1 MGIFFALIPLRKK
14 IIMKKLFAISLSLL
28 LFISSRAQNSPS
40 SCDTSGTST
49 LRNNSVFEQWEY
61 RMDKKTKKKTFN
73 TLKEFDENGCVT
85 KLIVPDASEKET
97 YRFNEWEFN
106 ENGNLSKYREG
117 KIDADSAKSA
127 AFSEIYNYN
136 YAGLLSGYRKDIYEG
151 ELSQTV
157 VKWEYSYSGKGEKTG
172 SSFSKIVVRRDTI
185 RNDDIKYAGNGA
197 PIERTI
203 NNYFPK
209 GLSDFSKY
217 NASGLLLEYI
227 RYEKGKMTSHK
238 IYSYQYDKQG
248 TLVEETIIDGIG
260 KTNEKKKHEKDKII
274 YTLKNSKGK
283 VLKTTN
289 EPFTLP
295 AIITYPLYPVA
306 EKQIIQKQST
316 SDKTTSKIKSDKKKN
331 KIVEQYLGQ
340 KLISTETLNPKGLL
354 IEKNNVEGG
363 FLLKYEYTF
372 Y

>member
-1 MGIFFALIPLRKK
+1 M
-14 IIMKKLFAISLSLL
+14 KLF
-28 LFISSRAQNSPS
+28 LFASALFCFTMSSAQHVPYP
-40 SCDTSGTST
+40 CDTSST
-49 LRNNSVFEQWEY
+49 TAIRNNSVFEQWEY
-61 RMDKKTKKKTFN
+61 KADKKTKKKTFN
-73 TLKEFDENGCVT
+73 TLREFNENGCVI

-97 YRFNEWEFN
+97 YKFNEWEYN
-106 ENGNLSKYREG
+106 ANGNLSKYREG

-127 AFSEIYNYN
+127 AFSENYNYN
-136 YAGLLSGYRKDIYEG
+136 YEGWLSGYRKDIYEG
-151 ELSQTV
+151 EKSQTV
-157 VKWEYSYSGKGEKTG
+157 DKWEYSYSGKGEKTE
-172 SSFSKIVVRRDTI
+172 SSFSKIVVRKDTI
-185 RNDDIKYAGNGA
+185 MNDDIKYAGNGV

-248 TLVEETIIDGIG
+248 TLVEENITDGIG
-260 KTNEKKKHEKDKII
+260 KTNEKKKHEKGKII

-289 EPFTLP
+289 EPFALP
-295 AIITYPLYPVA
+295 AVIAYPPYPIA
-306 EKQIIQKQST
+306 EKPVVQQQS
-316 SDKTTSKIKSDKKKN
+316 SPDKTTLKTKLDKKKN
-331 KIVEQYLGQ
+331 KIVEHYSGQ
-340 KLISTETLNPKGLL
+340 KLLSTETYNSKGLL
-354 IEKNNVEGG
+354 IEKNNLENG
-363 FLLKYEYTF
+363 LLLQYEYTF